1 VKQIQVE
8 VIYENLEVVGVLFL
22 FLLALLLVAFVN
34 FKLLEDL
41 LISMVLWDSFCLNIV
56 FYCVMGLFVRLTLFK
71 IGLVLLFFVCEICLF
86 WRN

>member
-1 VKQIQVE
+1 MKQIQVE